1 MKLLNTD
8 QQALIEELDQ
18 MGLAPSVIRDFS
30 GILPFIF
37 NEQWHTSISLRKVMR
52 MDNSYTRKELSR
64 VSSALSNIYNNTQ
77 LLKRQEKRKL
87 YFRYWHHRHIS
98 HWAYQLNWEYL
109 TTIMPNPE
117 IEEYNKLKAQ
127 NNFESSIE

>member
-1 MKLLNTD
+1 MKLPTAD
-8 QQALIEELDQ
+8 QQSLIERLDQ
-18 MGLAPSVIRDFS
+18 MGLASSVIRDFS

-64 VSSALSNIYNNTQ
+64 MSSALSNIYHNTE

-87 YFRYWHHRHIS
+87 YFRYFQPRHIS
-98 HWAYQLNWEYL
+98 HWAYTLNWEYL
-109 TTIMPNPE
+109 STIMPNPE
-117 IEEYNKLKAQ
+117 IEEYNKLRAQ
-127 NNFESSIE
+127 HNFEASIE